1 MKLVRK
7 RSISCL
13 GKCLYNE
20 MFGGFRDGLGQTTS
34 SHEPHVCVCVKL
46 CSKDAGPAGSDKVKN
61 SNNEELYV
69 DGRFNH
75 GIGYS
80 NNSHDIYS
88 SSNTAADFR
97 V

>member
-1 MKLVRK
+1 M
-7 RSISCL
+7 
-13 GKCLYNE
+13 KCLE
-20 MFGGFRDGLGQTTS
+20 DFGAVWGKQHPDTNRM
-34 SHEPHVCVCVKL
+34 CVCVKI
-46 CSKDAGPAGSDKVKN
+46 CSKDTGPAGSDKVKN

-69 DGRFNH
+69 DGCFHH

>member
-1 MKLVRK
+1 MRDLA
-7 RSISCL
+7 L
-13 GKCLYNE
+13 GKT
-20 MFGGFRDGLGQTTS
+20 FHTSGGRLPNSYEESPLLGDLC
-34 SHEPHVCVCVKL
+34 VCVCAKI
-46 CSKDAGPAGSDKVKN
+46 CSKDTGPAGSDKVKN

-97 V
+97 AK